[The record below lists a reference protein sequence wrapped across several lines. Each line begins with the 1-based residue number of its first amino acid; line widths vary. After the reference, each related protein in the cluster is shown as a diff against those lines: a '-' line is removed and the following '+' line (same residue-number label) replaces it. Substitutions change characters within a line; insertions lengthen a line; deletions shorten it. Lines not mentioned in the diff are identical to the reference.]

1 MSNYHFE
8 RWLYKTVFGFLLV
21 AGGIFFMYYSLSHFI
36 RANWI
41 LHSIICSVGISIGVL
56 LLSSGAINKVKSDM
70 IKKQKVKQQS
80 G

>member
-1 MSNYHFE
+1 MSNHHFE
-8 RWLYKTVFGFLLV
+8 RWIYKTVLGFLLV

-41 LHSIICSVGISIGVL
+41 LHSLICSIGISVGVYF
-56 LLSSGAINKVKSDM
+56 LSSGAINKVKSDM

-80 G
+80 N

>member
-1 MSNYHFE
+1 MGNHHFE
-8 RWLYKTVFGFLLV
+8 KWLYKTVLGFLLV
-21 AGGIFFMYYSLSHFI
+21 TGGIFFMYYSLSHFI

-41 LHSIICSVGISIGVL
+41 LHSIICSVGISIGVS

>member
-1 MSNYHFE
+1 
-8 RWLYKTVFGFLLV
+8 
-21 AGGIFFMYYSLSHFI
+21 MYYSLSHFI

-41 LHSIICSVGISIGVL
+41 LHSIICSVGISIGVS

>member
-21 AGGIFFMYYSLSHFI
+21 TGGIFFMYYSLSHFV
-36 RANWI
+36 RANWV
-41 LHSIICSVGISIGVL
+41 LHSLICSLGISIGVY